1 MENSKIIKVKNL
13 LKEIKEELNV
23 IKTCLDKI
31 EKNTRENTDV
41 AQKMSKYT
49 TVLDFAENKLNNS
62 GLLSYFSNTTTIQ
75 DETEEPNS
83 DFDELINN

>member
-1 MENSKIIKVKNL
+1 MEKILNEIKDEI
-13 LKEIKEELNV
+13 KEIK
-23 IKTCLDKI
+23 IRLDKI

-49 TVLDFAENKLNNS
+49 AVLDFAENKLNNS
-62 GLLSYFSNTTTIQ
+62 GLLGYFSTTNTIE

-83 DFDELINN
+83 DFDE